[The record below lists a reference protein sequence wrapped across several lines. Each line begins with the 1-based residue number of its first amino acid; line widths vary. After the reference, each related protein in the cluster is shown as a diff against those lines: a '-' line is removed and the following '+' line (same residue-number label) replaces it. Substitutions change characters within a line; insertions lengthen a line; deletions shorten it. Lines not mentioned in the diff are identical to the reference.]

1 MPHHQKKQRYAI
13 LKIDLISL
21 FYKSTAIDKVK
32 EVIKNN
38 ILQLIPS
45 ITPYI
50 NRFIKGFI
58 CMIIYV
64 ACWPILAFLAGKLI
78 PAIGSGELSTV
89 TNIIINSLVVFLIQK
104 TAQYGQDVYIAK
116 PSLEISEVMRQSLFS
131 KIHKIKMNFINN
143 ISAGDITY
151 RLTEDAD
158 RVSEVI
164 YKTFQDTLP
173 CVLQLLAVIIYMF
186 YLDWSLTISTF
197 ILAPIIV
204 LSVNNFGKR
213 VLIASEKSQEST
225 SDLAGLIGESING
238 ISTIRSFAAENWI
251 KGRFNTR
258 LRSNKQ
264 AKYKTLKLLAIQ
276 HPIVGFIEAFG
287 ILAILGLGALR
298 INLGLLNSEEFSSFF
313 AAILMLIDPI
323 SHISTNFNEYK
334 QAEASLKR
342 LKKINMQPMEKDE
355 WNLEKISKIKGK
367 IEFNHVSFEYKKDN
381 EVLKDITLKIS
392 KGQVIA
398 FVGSSGAGKST
409 MMSLILKFI
418 SPKIGDIYIDDKNI
432 RSISSIDI
440 RSNIALVQ
448 QQPFLFS
455 GRIIDVIKMGRDFSE
470 DDVIKSA
477 KIANAHEFI
486 LKLPS
491 KYETNIT
498 ERGSNFSGGQIQR
511 LAIARAILG
520 NPSILLLDEA
530 TSALDS
536 DSEAEVQ
543 KGLNQAMN
551 NRTVIV
557 VAHRLSTTQGADKI
571 VVFDK
576 GKIVDSG
583 KHIDLF
589 NKDGIYKELCEK
601 QLIKVT

>member
-1 MPHHQKKQRYAI
+1 MPHHQKKQGYAI

-78 PAIGSGELSTV
+78 PAIGSGELTTV
-89 TNIIINSLVVFLIQK
+89 TNIIINSLIVFLIQK

-251 KGRFNTR
+251 KGRFNTK

-355 WNLEKISKIKGK
+355 LNLEKIAKMKGK

-455 GRIIDVIKMGRDFSE
+455 GRIIDVIKMGRNYSE
-470 DDVIKSA
+470 EDVIKSA

-551 NRTVIV
+551 NRTVII

-589 NKDGIYKELCEK
+589 NKNGIYKELCEK

>member
-1 MPHHQKKQRYAI
+1 
-13 LKIDLISL
+13 
-21 FYKSTAIDKVK
+21 
-32 EVIKNN
+32 
-38 ILQLIPS
+38 
-45 ITPYI
+45 
-50 NRFIKGFI
+50 
-58 CMIIYV
+58 MIIYV

-342 LKKINMQPMEKDE
+342 LKKINKQPMEKDE
-355 WNLEKISKIKGK
+355 QNLEKIEKINGK

-432 RSISSIDI
+432 SSISSIDI

-551 NRTVIV
+551 NRTVII

-583 KHIDLF
+583 KHIDLI

>member
-1 MPHHQKKQRYAI
+1 
-13 LKIDLISL
+13 
-21 FYKSTAIDKVK
+21 
-32 EVIKNN
+32 
-38 ILQLIPS
+38 
-45 ITPYI
+45 
-50 NRFIKGFI
+50 
-58 CMIIYV
+58 MIIYV

-89 TNIIINSLVVFLIQK
+89 TNIIINSLIVFLIQK

-251 KGRFNTR
+251 KGRFNTK

-355 WNLEKISKIKGK
+355 RNLEKIAKINGK

-455 GRIIDVIKMGRDFSE
+455 GRIIDVIKMGRNYSE
-470 DDVIKSA
+470 EDVIKSA

-551 NRTVIV
+551 NRTVII